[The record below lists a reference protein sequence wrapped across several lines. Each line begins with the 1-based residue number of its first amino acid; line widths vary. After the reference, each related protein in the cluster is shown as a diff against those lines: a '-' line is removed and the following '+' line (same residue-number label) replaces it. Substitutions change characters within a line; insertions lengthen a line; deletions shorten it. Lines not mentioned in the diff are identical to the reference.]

1 MGVKVTFD
9 RLDGKNNHVERFYP
23 DGVRFTQSTDQSW
36 SIYDGA
42 EEMIA
47 SVSQILIIEKMDES
61 KESD

>member
-23 DGVRFTQSTDQSW
+23 NGVRFTQSTDQSW
-36 SIYDGA
+36 NIYDDNGGI
-42 EEMIA
+42 IA
-47 SVSQILIIEKMDES
+47 TVSQILVIEKTDES